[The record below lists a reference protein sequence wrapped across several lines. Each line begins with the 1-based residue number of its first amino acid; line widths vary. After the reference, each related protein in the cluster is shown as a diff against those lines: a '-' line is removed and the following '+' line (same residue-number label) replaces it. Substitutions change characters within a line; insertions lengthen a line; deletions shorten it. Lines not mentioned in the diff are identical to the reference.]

1 MCNSNNTANHGTST
15 TSTSHFSLL
24 HSCILSQKRKDEV
37 KVDVKHH
44 NTFKNI
50 MHSSDYIIQLARFA
64 RVGYICTKMRFIS
77 ATSSTTAKND
87 QLFTCYISA
96 FSLYEYVVRVELV
109 ICAILYGRCALY
121 IMCHVFSMEPFINIF
136 TNHTVH
142 R

>member
-96 FSLYEYVVRVELV
+96 FSLYECGKSGACYMRYF
-109 ICAILYGRCALY
+109 IWT
-121 IMCHVFSMEPFINIF
+121 MC
-136 TNHTVH
+136 TVH
-142 R
+142 YVPCIFNGTLH